1 METNIDK
8 RKRLIRALLAEHLS
22 AEEKQNLL
30 KRNSV
35 EKEMKKQWKQ
45 FENDPVNSRIKKRIW
60 RNIQRSCEGR
70 SRTLV
75 HIELWHSLAAAV
87 AILLVIG
94 GLLFL
99 SGNDKMGVEKYVK
112 IIAENNQLYVLPDS
126 TKVWMQPGSS
136 IRYAKAFKQDR
147 KVWLE
152 GNSLFEVHKH
162 QGSTFQV
169 YINDAFIEVKGTC
182 FLVKQEDAH
191 CSEVTLFEGK
201 IEFNIPSIKQKTVM
215 RPLQKLTYNPVDSQ
229 SQISD
234 IANISWEDGR
244 YNFKDVPL
252 TQLIQTVGQMYHT
265 DILLQG
271 VHKDE
276 SSFSGSIHYNEPLD
290 NVLNKICFSLNLN
303 VRKADDRIILY

>member
-201 IEFNIPSIKQKTVM
+201 IEFNIPSIRHKTVM

-303 VRKADDRIILY
+303 VRKADGRIILY

>member
-1 METNIDK
+1 M
-8 RKRLIRALLAEHLS
+8 R
-22 AEEKQNLL
+22 
-30 KRNSV
+30 
-35 EKEMKKQWKQ
+35 KQWKQ

-99 SGNDKMGVEKYVK
+99 SGNDKIGVEKYVK

-182 FLVKQEDAH
+182 FLVKQEDAY

-201 IEFNIPSIKQKTVM
+201 IEFNIPSIRQKTVM

-252 TQLIQTVGQMYHT
+252 TQLIQTVGQMYHA
-265 DILLQG
+265 DILLRG
-271 VHKDE
+271 VRKDE

-303 VRKADDRIILY
+303 VRKADGRIILY

>member
-1 METNIDK
+1 METNTDK
-8 RKRLIRALLAEHLS
+8 RKTLIRRLLVEQLLP
-22 AEEKQNLL
+22 EEKLNLL

-35 EKEMKKQWKQ
+35 ENEMKKQWKQ
-45 FENDPVNSRIKKRIW
+45 FEDDPIKSEVKKRIW
-60 RNIQRSCEGR
+60 KNVQRRCEGK
-70 SRTLV
+70 SDTLV

-87 AILLVIG
+87 VILLVIG

-99 SGNDKMGVEKYVK
+99 SGNDDMGVEKTIK
-112 IIAENNQLYVLPDS
+112 IIAEKNQLYVLPDS

-136 IRYAKAFKQDR
+136 IRYAKTFARDR

-152 GNSLFEVHKH
+152 GNSLFEVRKH
-162 QGSTFQV
+162 QGNTFQV

-191 CSEVTLFEGK
+191 RSEITLFEGK
-201 IEFNIPSIKQKTVM
+201 IEFNVPSTRQKTVM
-215 RPLQKLTYNPVDSQ
+215 RPLQKLIYNSVDSQ
-229 SQISD
+229 TQID
-234 IANISWEDGR
+234 NIANISWENGR

-252 TQLIQTVGQMYHT
+252 AQLIQIVSQMYHT

-271 VHKDE
+271 VRKDE

-290 NVLNKICFSLNLN
+290 KVLNKICFSLNLN
-303 VRKADDRIILY
+303 IRQTDDRIVLY

>member
-70 SRTLV
+70 SKTLV

-152 GNSLFEVHKH
+152 GNSLFEVHKN

-201 IEFNIPSIKQKTVM
+201 IEFNIPSTKQKTVM

-303 VRKADDRIILY
+303 VRKADGRIILY

>member
-162 QGSTFQV
+162 KGSTFQV

-201 IEFNIPSIKQKTVM
+201 IEFNIPSTKQKTVM

-303 VRKADDRIILY
+303 VRKADGRIILY

>member
-1 METNIDK
+1 M
-8 RKRLIRALLAEHLS
+8 
-22 AEEKQNLL
+22 
-30 KRNSV
+30 
-35 EKEMKKQWKQ
+35 
-45 FENDPVNSRIKKRIW
+45 
-60 RNIQRSCEGR
+60 
-70 SRTLV
+70 
-75 HIELWHSLAAAV
+75 AAAV

-99 SGNDKMGVEKYVK
+99 SGNDKIGVEKYVK

-201 IEFNIPSIKQKTVM
+201 IEFNIPSIRHKTVM

-303 VRKADDRIILY
+303 VRKADGRIILY